1 MITRKAGRGARE
13 KRERVGGERERLCK
27 GVYYIRI
34 YIYIF
39 IRKYIRI
46 RAEEEHRVVD
56 SVPIQHKVQ

>member
-1 MITRKAGRGARE
+1 M
-13 KRERVGGERERLCK
+13 GGERERLCK
-27 GVYYIRI
+27 GVYYIRVYI

>member
-1 MITRKAGRGARE
+1 M
-13 KRERVGGERERLCK
+13 GGERERDSVKVCIIY
-27 GVYYIRI
+27 V